1 MDNYNFI
8 FNEIDTKLKNNHF
21 IINSNNTPK
30 IKQPTDILIDHHI
43 FFTSILNIN
52 TFQDLENLMKNNTYD
67 YNFKKYIFHNY
78 LIFKNINLK
87 NNLAIIANIILQN
100 FNIKN
105 KEISYIYKSL
115 KNKKNI
121 IQFIMINYLS

>member
-8 FNEIDTKLKNNHF
+8 FNEIDTKLKNNNF

-121 IQFIMINYLS
+121 IQFIMMNYLS

>member
-8 FNEIDTKLKNNHF
+8 FNEIDTKLKNNYF

-121 IQFIMINYLS
+121 IQFIIIKYLS

>member
-87 NNLAIIANIILQN
+87 NNLAIIANIILKN
-100 FNIKN
+100 KNIKN

>member
-1 MDNYNFI
+1 
-8 FNEIDTKLKNNHF
+8 
-21 IINSNNTPK
+21 
-30 IKQPTDILIDHHI
+30 
-43 FFTSILNIN
+43 
-52 TFQDLENLMKNNTYD
+52 MKNNTYD

-121 IQFIMINYLS
+121 IQFIMINYL